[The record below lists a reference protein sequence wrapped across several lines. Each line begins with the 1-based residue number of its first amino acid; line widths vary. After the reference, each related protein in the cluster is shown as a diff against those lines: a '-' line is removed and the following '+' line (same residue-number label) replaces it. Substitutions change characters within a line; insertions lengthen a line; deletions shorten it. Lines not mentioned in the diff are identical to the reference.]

1 MTTENRLLDVEKIVE
16 KHTDQIETLFSK
28 VDTVKTQLCT
38 IQNTLNQIRYM
49 FLGGLAWFILTEVGI
64 LTALKVIV

>member
-1 MTTENRLLDVEKIVE
+1 MEERIINLERTSERHTE
-16 KHTDQIETLFSK
+16 QIETLFSK
-28 VDTVKTQLCT
+28 LDSVKTQLCT

-64 LTALKVIV
+64 LTALKVMA

>member
-1 MTTENRLLDVEKIVE
+1 MEERIINLERTSERHTE
-16 KHTDQIETLFSK
+16 QIETLFSK
-28 VDTVKTQLCT
+28 LDSVKTQLCL

-64 LTALKVIV
+64 LTALKVMA

>member
-1 MTTENRLLDVEKIVE
+1 MEERIINLERTSERHTE
-16 KHTDQIETLFSK
+16 QIETLFSK
-28 VDTVKTQLCT
+28 LDSVKTQLCS

-64 LTALKVIV
+64 LTALKVMA

>member
-1 MTTENRLLDVEKIVE
+1 MATENRVNTLEKIVE
-16 KHTDQIETLFSK
+16 KHTDQINTLFSK
-28 VDTVKTQLCT
+28 LDTVKTQLCT

-64 LTALKVIV
+64 LTALRVIV

>member
-1 MTTENRLLDVEKIVE
+1 MATENRLLDVEKIVE

-28 VDTVKTQLCT
+28 LDSVKTQLCS